1 MIFNRHLDLEGRHAF
16 LSPSKYSWINYDEE
30 KLDKVYASHLEA
42 RRGVE
47 MHELAERLIRLGV
60 KLPRTQQTLNMYVND
75 CIGWRMTPE
84 VRLFYSENC
93 FGQADAMG
101 YKASNRILRV
111 SDLKNGISPTTVHQ
125 LEVYV
130 ALFCLE
136 YRIKPFELEGGI
148 EMRIYQ
154 NDECRLYDGDPDT
167 IFHIMDKIVTF
178 DKRIDAIKRE
188 VLR

>member
-1 MIFNRHLDLEGRHAF
+1 VIFNRHLELEGRHAF

-42 RRGVE
+42 RRGTE
-47 MHELAERLIRLGV
+47 LHELAERCIKLGV
-60 KLPRTQQTLNMYVND
+60 RLPRTQQTLNMYVND

-101 YKASNRILRV
+101 YTAGTKTLRV

-136 YRIKPFELEGGI
+136 YRCKPFEMSNI

-154 NDECRLYDGDPDT
+154 NDEVRLYDADPDE